1 MFEISSNQKGRK
13 KKPLLNPL
21 EFSFKFSEVNY
32 NIYTLQD
39 LSIHNS
45 QRLDVADDFFFFIPI
60 VPFDPLEKRLH
71 QEEY

>member
-13 KKPLLNPL
+13 KEPLLNPL

-39 LSIHNS
+39 LSIHNT
-45 QRLDVADDFFFFIPI
+45 QKLDVDFFFFVPI
-60 VPFDPLEKRLH
+60 VSFDPLEKKKSH